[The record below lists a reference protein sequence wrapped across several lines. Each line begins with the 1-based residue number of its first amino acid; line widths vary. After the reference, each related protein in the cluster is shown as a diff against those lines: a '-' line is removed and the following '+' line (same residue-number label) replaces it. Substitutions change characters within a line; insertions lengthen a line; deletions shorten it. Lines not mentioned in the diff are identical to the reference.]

1 MLDTQRDHSWSC
13 LGSRLCVWGG
23 SMGGCALTPS
33 RCASPPCTPGQNCWI
48 LVCLNSISKLWG
60 INYKYHGMNRWPQ
73 TGQFVFEISERQLW
87 LVSDFGK
94 QRPQLLQCSYFS
106 LPPTLV
112 NIKMRL
118 IHWLYTYYILYMK
131 KQISFTSPPASLSVL
146 CFGSTGW
153 FSKSADFLAWSHTAN
168 VTLSGQRGRNE
179 HVSPN
184 DNNFL
189 SSPPWP

>member
-1 MLDTQRDHSWSC
+1 MRARGMCADTLEVCKSSMHTWAELLV
-13 LGSRLCVWGG
+13 LGLFE
-23 SMGGCALTPS
+23 
-33 RCASPPCTPGQNCWI
+33 
-48 LVCLNSISKLWG
+48 LWG
-60 INYKYHGMNRWPQ
+60 SNYIYHGMSKWPQ

-153 FSKSADFLAWSHTAN
+153 FSRSADCAWSHTAN